1 MIYKKLEKEFK
12 MGCEAGRRDRE
23 TCKGIWSKKKE
34 NEGGT
39 REGTLFS
46 WIFKA
51 LLLLLCVKIL

>member
-1 MIYKKLEKEFK
+1 
-12 MGCEAGRRDRE
+12 MGYEAGRRDQE
-23 TCKGIWSKKKE
+23 KGIWSKRKE

-46 WIFKA
+46 WIFKV

>member
-1 MIYKKLEKEFK
+1 
-12 MGCEAGRRDRE
+12 MGCEAGRRDQE
-23 TCKGIWSKKKE
+23 TCKGIWSKRKE

-51 LLLLLCVKIL
+51 LLLLLSVKIP